1 MPHGDRAGA
10 RTAPLPRVVRAL
22 LRLLSG
28 LTVAAVAALGAVPP
42 AAAHDG
48 TSVVRLAVDGA
59 GGSTTVHAF
68 VVYRGDGQ
76 PVVEEYLLAEVIS
89 GGRTRSFQVRPR
101 PGVAGEYVSAAH
113 LPDGHWQL
121 VVSATAATSGSASGE
136 FDVVA
141 GKPTRAVLSASFTPT
156 GTSSTAS
163 GGSSAMPWLTMGAL
177 VLVTM
182 VGLVALSGRRA
193 KDGTADPRSPAT
205 GAAPPATAG
214 SPGTS
219 R

>member
-1 MPHGDRAGA
+1 MPRSDRAGA
-10 RTAPLPRVVRAL
+10 RRAPLPRAASAL
-22 LRLLSG
+22 LGLLTG
-28 LTVAAVAALGAVPP
+28 LTLAAVAALAAGQP

-48 TSVVRLAVDGA
+48 SSVVRLAVDGA

-76 PVVEEYLLAEVIS
+76 PVVDEHVLAEVTS
-89 GGRTRSFQVRPR
+89 EGSTRSFQVRPR
-101 PGVAGEYVSAAH
+101 PGVPGEFASAAH

-136 FDVVA
+136 FDVVD
-141 GKPTRAVLSASFTPT
+141 GKPTRTVLSASFTPT
-156 GTSSTAS
+156 GTSSMAS
-163 GGSSAMPWLTMGAL
+163 GGSSAMPWLTVSAL

-182 VGLVALSGRRA
+182 VAVVALSGRRA
-193 KDGTADPRSPAT
+193 QGGTADPRSPAT